1 MRFNSRN
8 VIILLS
14 VVFIALDFP
23 ESPIT
28 SEEVTMER
36 KMEKNCM
43 KDYYETEKEESLNF
57 LNLREVVKPRTIK
70 SIKSRF
76 QKVISAEQLRRWEK
90 QMNVG
95 GSRLEK
101 LGRISADTKI
111 TKFITKKAL
120 MSKEALQAAVIQP
133 IISAD
138 GRLLSSVLIM
148 LKEPSGTLSPR
159 YILNRTMEGDWDG
172 EYTYVDYRDST
183 VTDYLIVNEAIRE
196 SIREFAVEDRVDSD
210 HLLLGRRKRE
220 ADDKRR
226 KKIKETDKR
235 EKRKKLKKL
244 KEKKQKE
251 KRLLSK
257 YIRYNYQTCKCLY
270 ANPVLT
276 TFHLEYEEWLITHES
291 NCSANHTGSS
301 GKMMLSNL
309 SILSRA
315 KPASSEG
322 VQMLVS
328 RKEIP
333 KLEEF
338 LEKRDYTGAL
348 TLLEFNTMIYENL
361 KNKDYVPPEILTN
374 LACCYFYLGMYS
386 ESQKILEEAD
396 NSKLQTRLLFHLA
409 HKMGNESKLMKYH
422 QMLQDIIE
430 DQLSLASIHY
440 LQAHYQEAIDVYK
453 KILLDNRD
461 YLALNVY
468 VALCYYKLDYYDVAQ
483 EVLQVYLQK
492 YPDSTIAINL
502 KACNHFRLYDGNA
515 AQVEMKQLVEKI
527 SSSFSSSHDLI
538 QHNTVVCV
546 TSYRV
551 FRGGENALQI
561 LPNLV
566 DVIPEARLNLVIYY
580 LKQDD
585 IKAAYDLIKDLEP
598 AVPQEYIL
606 KGIVNAVMGQE
617 TNSNYLSFSII
628 EKFLNYYRDS
638 IKTAQQYFQL
648 VGSSASECDTIPGRQ
663 CMASFFFLYRQFER
677 VRLYLNSIKTYFSN
691 QDNFNFNYAQA
702 QAGAGYFKEA
712 EEAFLMI
719 RNEKYKNDYIYISL
733 LSYCYIMNEKAELAW
748 ELYLKMDTSAESFNL
763 LQLIANVCYKVGEF
777 WYAAKAFDMLERMDP
792 SPEHWEG
799 KRGACCGAF
808 QYIIA
813 EKLPKELLSEVIQ
826 ILKNTSNS
834 QVEQIIRVMRK
845 WGKENR
851 VNC

>member
-1 MRFNSRN
+1 M
-8 VIILLS
+8 
-14 VVFIALDFP
+14 
-23 ESPIT
+23 
-28 SEEVTMER
+28 
-36 KMEKNCM
+36 
-43 KDYYETEKEESLNF
+43 
-57 LNLREVVKPRTIK
+57 
-70 SIKSRF
+70 
-76 QKVISAEQLRRWEK
+76 
-90 QMNVG
+90 
-95 GSRLEK
+95 
-101 LGRISADTKI
+101 
-111 TKFITKKAL
+111 
-120 MSKEALQAAVIQP
+120 
-133 IISAD
+133 
-138 GRLLSSVLIM
+138 
-148 LKEPSGTLSPR
+148 
-159 YILNRTMEGDWDG
+159 
-172 EYTYVDYRDST
+172 
-183 VTDYLIVNEAIRE
+183 
-196 SIREFAVEDRVDSD
+196 
-210 HLLLGRRKRE
+210 
-220 ADDKRR
+220 
-226 KKIKETDKR
+226 
-235 EKRKKLKKL
+235 
-244 KEKKQKE
+244 
-251 KRLLSK
+251 
-257 YIRYNYQTCKCLY
+257 
-270 ANPVLT
+270 
-276 TFHLEYEEWLITHES
+276 
-291 NCSANHTGSS
+291 
-301 GKMMLSNL
+301 
-309 SILSRA
+309 ILSRS

-322 VQMLVS
+322 VRTSAS
-328 RKEIP
+328 RKQIP

-348 TLLEFNTMIYENL
+348 TLLEFNSSTSSSLETDLWMGYCAFHLGDYKRAATVYENL
-361 KNKDYVPPEILTN
+361 RKKDYVPPDVPTN
-374 LACCYFYLGMYS
+374 LACCYFYLGMYP
-386 ESQKILEEAD
+386 ESQKILEDAAD
-396 NSKLQTRLLFHLA
+396 SKLRTRLLFHLA
-409 HKMGNESKLMKYH
+409 HKMGNESKLTEYH
-422 QMLQDIIE
+422 QMLQDVIE

-453 KILLDNRD
+453 RILLDNRD

-492 YPDSTIAINL
+492 YPDSAIAINL

-515 AQVEMKQLVEKI
+515 AQVEMKQLIEKI
-527 SSSFSSSHDLI
+527 SSSFSSGHDLI
-538 QHNTVVCV
+538 RHNTV
-546 TSYRV
+546 V

-585 IKAAYDLIKDLEP
+585 VKAAYDLIKDLEP

-606 KGIVNAVMGQE
+606 KGIVNAVIGQE
-617 TNSNYLSFSII
+617 TNS
-628 EKFLNYYRDS
+628 RDS

-733 LSYCYIMNEKAELAW
+733 LSYCYIMNKKAELAW

-763 LQLIANVCYKVGEF
+763 LQLIANTCYKVGEF

-799 KRGACCGAF
+799 KRGACCGTF
-808 QYIIA
+808 QYIVA

-845 WGKENR
+845 WGKDNR

>member
-1 MRFNSRN
+1 M
-8 VIILLS
+8 
-14 VVFIALDFP
+14 
-23 ESPIT
+23 
-28 SEEVTMER
+28 
-36 KMEKNCM
+36 
-43 KDYYETEKEESLNF
+43 
-57 LNLREVVKPRTIK
+57 
-70 SIKSRF
+70 
-76 QKVISAEQLRRWEK
+76 
-90 QMNVG
+90 
-95 GSRLEK
+95 
-101 LGRISADTKI
+101 
-111 TKFITKKAL
+111 
-120 MSKEALQAAVIQP
+120 
-133 IISAD
+133 
-138 GRLLSSVLIM
+138 
-148 LKEPSGTLSPR
+148 
-159 YILNRTMEGDWDG
+159 
-172 EYTYVDYRDST
+172 
-183 VTDYLIVNEAIRE
+183 
-196 SIREFAVEDRVDSD
+196 
-210 HLLLGRRKRE
+210 
-220 ADDKRR
+220 
-226 KKIKETDKR
+226 
-235 EKRKKLKKL
+235 
-244 KEKKQKE
+244 
-251 KRLLSK
+251 
-257 YIRYNYQTCKCLY
+257 
-270 ANPVLT
+270 
-276 TFHLEYEEWLITHES
+276 
-291 NCSANHTGSS
+291 
-301 GKMMLSNL
+301 
-309 SILSRA
+309 ILSRS

-322 VQMLVS
+322 ARTSAS
-328 RKEIP
+328 RKQIP

-348 TLLEFNTMIYENL
+348 TLLEFNSNIGDSLETDLWMGYCAFHLGDYKRAATIYENL
-361 KNKDYVPPEILTN
+361 RKKDYTPQDISTN
-374 LACCYFYLGMYS
+374 LACCYFYLGMYP
-386 ESQKILEEAD
+386 ESQKILEETVD
-396 NSKLQTRLLFHLA
+396 DKLRTRLLFHLA
-409 HKMGNESKLMKYH
+409 HKMGNESKLMEYH
-422 QMLQDIIE
+422 QMLQDVIE

-453 KILLDNRD
+453 RILLDNRD

-492 YPDSTIAINL
+492 YPDSAIAINL

-515 AQVEMKQLVEKI
+515 AQVEMKQLIEKI
-527 SSSFSSSHDLI
+527 SSSFSSGHDLI
-538 QHNTVVCV
+538 RHNTVV
-546 TSYRV
+546 
-551 FRGGENALQI
+551 FRAGENALQI

-585 IKAAYDLIKDLEP
+585 VKAAYDLIKDLEP

-606 KGIVNAVMGQE
+606 KGIVNAVIGQE
-617 TNSNYLSFSII
+617 TNS
-628 EKFLNYYRDS
+628 RDG

-719 RNEKYKNDYIYISL
+719 RNEKYKNDYVYISL
-733 LSYCYIMNEKAELAW
+733 LSYCYIMNKKAELAW

-763 LQLIANVCYKVGEF
+763 LQLIANACYKVGEF

-799 KRGACCGAF
+799 KRGACCGTF
-808 QYIIA
+808 QYIVA

-834 QVEQIIRVMRK
+834 QVDQIIRVMRK

>member
-1 MRFNSRN
+1 M
-8 VIILLS
+8 
-14 VVFIALDFP
+14 
-23 ESPIT
+23 
-28 SEEVTMER
+28 
-36 KMEKNCM
+36 
-43 KDYYETEKEESLNF
+43 
-57 LNLREVVKPRTIK
+57 
-70 SIKSRF
+70 
-76 QKVISAEQLRRWEK
+76 
-90 QMNVG
+90 
-95 GSRLEK
+95 
-101 LGRISADTKI
+101 
-111 TKFITKKAL
+111 
-120 MSKEALQAAVIQP
+120 
-133 IISAD
+133 
-138 GRLLSSVLIM
+138 
-148 LKEPSGTLSPR
+148 
-159 YILNRTMEGDWDG
+159 
-172 EYTYVDYRDST
+172 
-183 VTDYLIVNEAIRE
+183 
-196 SIREFAVEDRVDSD
+196 
-210 HLLLGRRKRE
+210 
-220 ADDKRR
+220 
-226 KKIKETDKR
+226 
-235 EKRKKLKKL
+235 
-244 KEKKQKE
+244 
-251 KRLLSK
+251 
-257 YIRYNYQTCKCLY
+257 
-270 ANPVLT
+270 
-276 TFHLEYEEWLITHES
+276 
-291 NCSANHTGSS
+291 
-301 GKMMLSNL
+301 
-309 SILSRA
+309 ILSRA

-322 VQMLVS
+322 VRTSVS
-328 RKEIP
+328 HKEIP
-333 KLEEF
+333 KLDEF

-348 TLLEFNTMIYENL
+348 TLLEFNNTTSGSLEMDLWMGYCAFHLGDYKRAATIYENL
-361 KNKDYVPPEILTN
+361 RNKDYVPSDISTN

-386 ESQKILEEAD
+386 ESQKILEEAE
-396 NSKLQTRLLFHLA
+396 NSKLRTRLLFHLA
-409 HKMGNESKLMKYH
+409 HKMGNESKLMEYH

-527 SSSFSSSHDLI
+527 SSSFSSGHDLI
-538 QHNTVVCV
+538 RHNTV
-546 TSYRV
+546 V

-585 IKAAYDLIKDLEP
+585 VKAAYDLIKDLEP

-617 TNSNYLSFSII
+617 ANS
-628 EKFLNYYRDS
+628 RDS

-663 CMASFFFLYRQFER
+663 CMASFFFLYRQFDR

-702 QAGAGYFKEA
+702 QVGAGYFKEA
-712 EEAFLMI
+712 EEAFLII

-748 ELYLKMDTSAESFNL
+748 ELYLKMETSAESFNL
-763 LQLIANVCYKVGEF
+763 LQLIANACYKVGEF

-799 KRGACCGAF
+799 KRGACCGTF

-813 EKLPKELLSEVIQ
+813 AKLPKELLSEVIQ

>member
-1 MRFNSRN
+1 
-8 VIILLS
+8 
-14 VVFIALDFP
+14 
-23 ESPIT
+23 
-28 SEEVTMER
+28 
-36 KMEKNCM
+36 
-43 KDYYETEKEESLNF
+43 
-57 LNLREVVKPRTIK
+57 
-70 SIKSRF
+70 
-76 QKVISAEQLRRWEK
+76 
-90 QMNVG
+90 
-95 GSRLEK
+95 
-101 LGRISADTKI
+101 
-111 TKFITKKAL
+111 
-120 MSKEALQAAVIQP
+120 
-133 IISAD
+133 
-138 GRLLSSVLIM
+138 
-148 LKEPSGTLSPR
+148 
-159 YILNRTMEGDWDG
+159 
-172 EYTYVDYRDST
+172 
-183 VTDYLIVNEAIRE
+183 
-196 SIREFAVEDRVDSD
+196 
-210 HLLLGRRKRE
+210 
-220 ADDKRR
+220 
-226 KKIKETDKR
+226 
-235 EKRKKLKKL
+235 
-244 KEKKQKE
+244 
-251 KRLLSK
+251 
-257 YIRYNYQTCKCLY
+257 
-270 ANPVLT
+270 
-276 TFHLEYEEWLITHES
+276 
-291 NCSANHTGSS
+291 
-301 GKMMLSNL
+301 
-309 SILSRA
+309 ILSRA

-322 VQMLVS
+322 VRTSVS

-348 TLLEFNTMIYENL
+348 TLLEFNTTIYENL
-361 KNKDYVPPEILTN
+361 RDKDYASPNILTN

-386 ESQKILEEAD
+386 ESQKILEEAE
-396 NSKLQTRLLFHLA
+396 NSKLQIRLLFHLA

-515 AQVEMKQLVEKI
+515 AQVEMKQLIEKI

-538 QHNTVVCV
+538 RHNTV
-546 TSYRV
+546 V

-606 KGIVNAVMGQE
+606 KGIVNAVVGQE
-617 TNSNYLSFSII
+617 TSSSYLSFSII
-628 EKFLNYYRDS
+628 EKFLNYYFRDS

-712 EEAFLMI
+712 VEAFLMI

-763 LQLIANVCYKVGEF
+763 LQLIANACYKVGEF

-799 KRGACCGAF
+799 KRGACCGTF